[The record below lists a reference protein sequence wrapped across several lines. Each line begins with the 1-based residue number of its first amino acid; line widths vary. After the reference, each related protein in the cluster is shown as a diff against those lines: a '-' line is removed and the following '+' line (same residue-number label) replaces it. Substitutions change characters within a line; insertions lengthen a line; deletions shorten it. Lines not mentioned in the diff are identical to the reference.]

1 MSSSYKMK
9 YYLRAMVKYTPLY
22 KSIYR
27 NIRLKEDKEKRLEKV
42 KGIVDYAIKNV
53 PFYSKYSSF
62 LKDGFDIKKLPIIHK
77 EDIVRSGELMV
88 SRKYNKKRL
97 LMVSTGGTTGPSVN
111 IYQSFKESVMSSA
124 YVDFCFSLLGKKL
137 VICSIREHDL
147 SENENYRF
155 FGNRLMLAPNK
166 INADTI
172 EYYISLMRR
181 YKVNCLH
188 VYPSSLQALC
198 KLIEKKYGD
207 KFDLPIKG
215 IYVSSEIFSD
225 EVKALAEKTFPMAT
239 ILNFYGQTELVGMAI
254 GIDSEPMQFI
264 ESFSCVEFIDV
275 DVQQNGNRIAEIVCT
290 GFKKS
295 MPLIRYAT
303 GDYVEIDKNGDIKS
317 IIGRTSD
324 FLIGKNGEVVPCIL
338 TNRED
343 TMKNVILVQY
353 YQDEPGKFIYN
364 VIGNENFGP
373 DDIKAID
380 EDIKLNFG
388 DILEGKVVQVDHIEK
403 TKRGKHRK
411 IIQKLD
417 VNYYLNN
424 KQQC

>member
-1 MSSSYKMK
+1 MNVSYKVK
-9 YYLRAMVKYTPLY
+9 YYLREMVKYTPLY
-22 KSIYR
+22 QSIYR
-27 NIRLKEDKEKRLEKV
+27 NIKIKESKEQQSKKV
-42 KGIVDYAIKNV
+42 REIIAYAIKNV
-53 PFYSKYSSF
+53 PFYSNYSSY
-62 LKDGFDIKKLPIIHK
+62 LKDDFNIKRLPIIHK
-77 EDIVRSGELMV
+77 EDIVKSGELMV
-88 SRKYNKKRL
+88 SRKYNKGRL

-111 IYQSFKESVMSSA
+111 IYQSFKDSVMSSA
-124 YVDFCFSLLGKKL
+124 YVDFCFSLLGKDL

-147 SENENYRF
+147 RENEDYSF

-166 INADTI
+166 INANTI
-172 EYYISLMRR
+172 EHYISLMKK
-181 YKVNCLH
+181 YNINCLH
-188 VYPSSLQALC
+188 VYPSSLHALC

-207 KFDLPIKG
+207 KVLDLPIKG

-225 EVKALAEKTFPMAT
+225 EVKTLAKKIFPKAT

-254 GIDSEPMQFI
+254 GIDFEPIQFI
-264 ESFSCVEFIDV
+264 GSFSYVELIEV
-275 DVQQNGNRIAEIVCT
+275 NVQQNGNRIAEIVCT

-303 GDYVEIDKNGDIKS
+303 GDYVEIDTAGNIKS

-324 FLIGKNGEVVPCIL
+324 FLIGKNGEVIPCIIV
-338 TNRED
+338 NRED

-364 VIGNENFGP
+364 IVGNENFGI
-373 DDIKAID
+373 DDIKAIN
-380 EDIKLNFG
+380 EDINLNFG
-388 DILEGKVVQVDHIEK
+388 TILEGKIVQVDHIEK

-417 VNYYLNN
+417 VNYYLN
-424 KQQC
+424 KQQY

>member
-1 MSSSYKMK
+1 MSISYKIK
-9 YYLRAMVKYTPLY
+9 YYMRELVKYTTLY

-27 NIRLKEDKEKRLEKV
+27 NIKINESKEWQLEKV
-42 KGIVDYAIKNV
+42 KEIVSYAIKNV
-53 PFYSKYSSF
+53 PFYSNYSSY

-77 EDIVRSGELMV
+77 EDLVKSGESMV
-88 SRKYNKKRL
+88 SNKFNKKHL

-124 YVDFCFSLLGKKL
+124 YVDYCFSLFGKDL
-137 VICSIREHDL
+137 VICTIREHDL
-147 SENENYRF
+147 TENEDFRF

-172 EYYISLMRR
+172 EHYLSLMKKYR
-181 YKVNCLH
+181 VNCLH
-188 VYPSSLQALC
+188 VYPSSLQAFCRLV
-198 KLIEKKYGD
+198 EQKYGD
-207 KFDLPIKG
+207 NLPDLPIKG
-215 IYVSSEIFSD
+215 IYVSSETFSD
-225 EVKALAEKTFPMAT
+225 EVKMLAKKIFPKAR

-254 GIDSEPMQFI
+254 GIDFEPMHFI
-264 ESFSCVEFIDV
+264 GSFSYVELIDV
-275 DVQQNGNRIAEIVCT
+275 DVQQNGNRLAEIVCT

-303 GDYVEIDKNGDIKS
+303 GDYVEIDSNGNIKS
-317 IIGRTSD
+317 IAGRTSE
-324 FLIGKNGEVVPCIL
+324 FLIGKNGEVIPCIIV
-338 TNRED
+338 NRED
-343 TMKNVILVQY
+343 TMKNVILIQY

-364 VIGNENFGP
+364 VVGNEEFGAN
-373 DDIKAID
+373 DIKAIN

-388 DILEGKVVQVDHIEK
+388 DTLEGKVVQVNSIEK

-417 VNYYLNN
+417 VDYYLN
-424 KQQC
+424 K

>member
-1 MSSSYKMK
+1 MSVSYKVK
-9 YYLRAMVKYTPLY
+9 YYLREMVKYTPLY
-22 KSIYR
+22 QSIYR
-27 NIRLKEDKEKRLEKV
+27 NIKVNEDKEKQLEKV

-53 PFYSKYSSF
+53 PFYSNYSSY
-62 LKDGFDIKKLPIIHK
+62 LKDGFDIEKLPIIHK
-77 EDIVRSGELMV
+77 EDIVKSGEQMV
-88 SRKYNKKRL
+88 SRKFNKKRL

-124 YVDFCFSLLGKKL
+124 YVDFCFSLLEKKL

-147 SENENYRF
+147 TENEDYRF

-172 EYYISLMRR
+172 EHYVSLIRK
-181 YKVNCLH
+181 YNVNCLH

-198 KLIEKKYGD
+198 KLIEQKYGD
-207 KFDLPIKG
+207 KLDLPIKG

-225 EVKALAEKTFPMAT
+225 EVKALAKKIFPKAR

-254 GIDSEPMQFI
+254 GLDAEPIQFI
-264 ESFSCVEFIDV
+264 GSFSYVELIGV
-275 DVQQNGNRIAEIVCT
+275 DVEQNGNRIAEIVCT

-303 GDYVEIDKNGDIKS
+303 GDFVEIDQNGNIKS

-324 FLIGKNGEVVPCIL
+324 FLIGKNGEVVPCIIV
-338 TNRED
+338 NRED

-364 VIGNENFGP
+364 IIGNENFGA

-388 DILEGKVVQVDHIEK
+388 DILEGKIVQVDHIEK

-417 VNYYLNN
+417 VNYYLN